1 MNLERLMKRGREI
14 VGRVIEVTPLGAFL
28 GECAYARRL
37 RNQDPSVRRLDRV
50 MIRTAVSLGLVGVG
64 LDYFCGVGAGTL
76 PLNGAILLSGVT
88 FLDQIGLS
96 S

>member
-1 MNLERLMKRGREI
+1 MGRA
-14 VGRVIEVTPLGAFL
+14 IEVTSLGAFL
-28 GECAYARRL
+28 GECAYERRL
-37 RNQDPSVRRLDRV
+37 RNQDPRIRRFDRV
-50 MIRTAVSLGLVGVG
+50 VLGMAISLGVTGVG